1 MEATEKALDI
11 KLTQLKMTIGKTNA
25 VIEAGKA
32 ESIERQLSTLRSIT
46 AEINRMRL
54 EVEAKK
60 IEAKEEMTEIE
71 TWNAEI
77 DAQLEKA
84 DLEVEKVL
92 K

>member
-1 MEATEKALDI
+1 MEATEKTLDI
-11 KLTQLKMTIGKTNA
+11 KLTQLKMTIGKTNT
-25 VIEAGKA
+25 VVEAGKA

-46 AEINRMRL
+46 AEISRMRL

>member
-11 KLTQLKMTIGKTNA
+11 KLTQLKMTIPKTNA

-71 TWNAEI
+71 TWNAEMTCS
-77 DAQLEKA
+77 
-84 DLEVEKVL
+84 
-92 K
+92 